1 MSRLSVN
8 RSGEM
13 EVFAKAV
20 ELGDFSSAARHFRMT
35 PSAVSKLVLR
45 LEDRLGVR
53 LVNRST
59 RRLQLTPEGCA
70 FYERT
75 ARILADIAEAE
86 RCAAGGEM
94 PTGRVRLNVSASFA
108 THILMALL
116 PEFRERFPAVSLD
129 IVQTDAVVDLME
141 ARADIAIR
149 SGPLKSSALIARKLG
164 ATRMVIVAARSY
176 LDRYGTPTNVEEL
189 DAHNRLGFCYA
200 RAVDGWPIQSRGE
213 TIVLPASGTLQ
224 VSDGEGLRHLAL
236 AGAGLARLAEFTV
249 RADIDAGRLVPVL
262 EDLNPGDLEE
272 IHAVFLGQG
281 GALPAR
287 IRAVLDF
294 LARHARVT
302 PEPVAQASDHQASVA
317 TASA

>member
-1 MSRLSVN
+1 MSRPSIN

-20 ELGDFSSAARHFRMT
+20 ELGGFSAAARHYRMT

-45 LEDRLGVR
+45 LEERLGVR

-59 RRLQLTPEGCA
+59 RKLQLTPEGHA

-75 ARILADIAEAE
+75 VRILADIDEAE
-86 RCAAGGEM
+86 RSASVGES
-94 PTGRVRLNVSASFA
+94 PTGRVRLNVNASFG
-108 THILMALL
+108 THILIPLV
-116 PEFRERFPAVSLD
+116 PEFRRRFPAVTLD
-129 IVQTDAVVDLME
+129 IVMTDAVVDLME
-141 ARADIAIR
+141 ARADVAIR
-149 SGPLKSSALIARKLG
+149 AGPLKSSTLIARKLG
-164 ATRMVIVAARSY
+164 ATRMMVVAAPSY
-176 LDRYGTPTNVEEL
+176 LERFGTPLTLEEL
-189 DAHNRLGFCYA
+189 KTHDRLGFCYA
-200 RAVDGWPIQSRGE
+200 RAVDGWALKTEGE
-213 TIVLPASGTLQ
+213 AIVLPTSGEVQ

-249 RADIDAGRLVPVL
+249 REDVRAGRLVPVL

-287 IRAVLDF
+287 VRAVLDF
-294 LARHARVT
+294 LARYARVT
-302 PEPVAQASDHQASVA
+302 PEPDAGKIQEAAPVRAHPS
-317 TASA
+317 

>member
-1 MSRLSVN
+1 MSRLSIN

-20 ELGDFSSAARHFRMT
+20 ELGAFSSAARHFRMT

-75 ARILADIAEAE
+75 ARILADIEEAE

-108 THILMALL
+108 THVLMPLL

-164 ATRMVIVAARSY
+164 ATRMVIVAAPSY
-176 LDRYGTPTNVEEL
+176 LERNGTPSSIEEL
-189 DAHNRLGFCYA
+189 EVHNRLGFCYA
-200 RAVDGWPIQSRGE
+200 RAVDGWPIKSDGE
-213 TIVLPASGTLQ
+213 TIILPASGTLQ

-236 AGAGLARLAEFTV
+236 AGTGLTRLAEFTV

-287 IRAVLDF
+287 VRAVLDF
-294 LARHARVT
+294 LAKHARVA
-302 PEPVAQASDHQASVA
+302 PEPVARPSDDQAQVE

>member
-1 MSRLSVN
+1 MSRPSVN

-20 ELGDFSSAARHFRMT
+20 ELGGFSSAARHFRMT

-45 LEDRLGVR
+45 LEERLGVR

-59 RRLQLTPEGCA
+59 RKLQLTPEGHA

-75 ARILADIAEAE
+75 TRILSDIDEAE
-86 RCAAGGEM
+86 RCASAGES
-94 PTGRVRLNVSASFA
+94 PTGRVRLNVNASFG
-108 THILMALL
+108 THVLMPLV
-116 PEFRERFPAVSLD
+116 PKFRERFPAVTLD

-141 ARADIAIR
+141 ARADVAVR
-149 SGPLKSSALIARKLG
+149 AGPLKSSTLIARKLG
-164 ATRMVIVAARSY
+164 ATRMVIVSAPSY
-176 LDRYGTPTNVEEL
+176 LARNGMPSSLDEL
-189 DAHNRLGFCYA
+189 RAHDRLGFCYA
-200 RAVDGWPIQSRGE
+200 RAVDGWPLRQAGE
-213 TIVLPASGTLQ
+213 TIVLPASGAVQ

-249 RADIDAGRLVPVL
+249 REDMRAGRLLPVL

-281 GALPAR
+281 GALPSR
-287 IRAVLDF
+287 VRAVLDF
-294 LARHARVT
+294 LASHARVT
-302 PEPVAQASDHQASVA
+302 PMLPDELDRQRLGVSG
-317 TASA
+317 